1 MSRQNEKIMSDILEF
16 ALIVI
21 IVSASGVMS
30 PGPLFAANIT
40 HGLKN
45 GTKAGI
51 KIAIG
56 HSLVE
61 FPLVILLGIGIL
73 SMEVFPEFRTIISIL
88 GAITLFVFAF
98 LQIKTILNKNKKIST
113 KLKQGPIIT
122 GVLLSGLNPFFI
134 IWWLTIGLKLI
145 SDAMAIWAFA
155 GILIV
160 FVLHIWMDFVWLGA
174 TAFLISK
181 SKKIISNTN
190 YKIIVL
196 ALSAILIYFGITFL
210 IDVIS

>member
-1 MSRQNEKIMSDILEF
+1 MSDIIEF
-16 ALIVI
+16 AIIVI
-21 IVSASGVMS
+21 IISASGVMS

-40 HGLKN
+40 YGLKQ

-61 FPLVILLGIGIL
+61 LPLVILLGIGIL
-73 SMEVFPEFRTIISIL
+73 SLEIFPEFKTIISIL

-98 LQIKTILNKNKKIST
+98 IQIKSTLKKNEKSKT

-122 GVLLSGLNPFFI
+122 GVLLSALNPFFI

-145 SDAMAIWAFA
+145 SDAMAIWAFV

-160 FVLHIWMDFVWLGA
+160 FVLHVWMDFVWLGS

-190 YKIIVL
+190 YKIIML
-196 ALSAILIYFGITFL
+196 ALSAVLIYFGITFL
-210 IDVIS
+210 TDVIN

>member
-1 MSRQNEKIMSDILEF
+1 MSNIIEF
-16 ALIVI
+16 AIIVI
-21 IVSASGVMS
+21 IISASGVMS

-40 HGLKN
+40 YGLKQ

-61 FPLVILLGIGIL
+61 LPLVILLGIGIL
-73 SMEVFPEFRTIISIL
+73 SLEIFPEFKTIISIL

-98 LQIKTILNKNKKIST
+98 IQIKSTLKKNEKYET

-122 GVLLSGLNPFFI
+122 GVLLSALNPFFI

-145 SDAMAIWAFA
+145 SDAMAIWAFV

-160 FVLHIWMDFVWLGA
+160 FVLHVWMDFVWLGS

-190 YKIIVL
+190 YKIIML
-196 ALSAILIYFGITFL
+196 ALSAVLIYFGITFL
-210 IDVIS
+210 TDVIN

>member
-1 MSRQNEKIMSDILEF
+1 MSDIIEF
-16 ALIVI
+16 AIIVI
-21 IVSASGVMS
+21 IISASGVMS

-40 HGLKN
+40 YGLKQ

-61 FPLVILLGIGIL
+61 LPLVILLGIGIL
-73 SMEVFPEFRTIISIL
+73 SLEIFPEFKTIISIL

-98 LQIKTILNKNKKIST
+98 IQIKSTLKKNEKSET

-122 GVLLSGLNPFFI
+122 GVLLSALNPFFI

-145 SDAMAIWAFA
+145 SDAMAIWAFV

-160 FVLHIWMDFVWLGA
+160 FVLHVWMDFVWLGS

-190 YKIIVL
+190 YKIIML
-196 ALSAILIYFGITFL
+196 ALSAVLIYFGITFL
-210 IDVIS
+210 TDVIN

>member
-1 MSRQNEKIMSDILEF
+1 MSDIIEF
-16 ALIVI
+16 AIIVI
-21 IVSASGVMS
+21 IISASGVMS

-40 HGLKN
+40 YGLKQ

-61 FPLVILLGIGIL
+61 LPLVILLGIGIL
-73 SMEVFPEFRTIISIL
+73 SLEIFPEFKTIISIL

-98 LQIKTILNKNKKIST
+98 IQIKSTLKKNEKSET

-122 GVLLSGLNPFFI
+122 GVLLSALNPFFI

-145 SDAMAIWAFA
+145 SDAMAIWAFV

-160 FVLHIWMDFVWLGA
+160 FVLHVWMDFVWLGS

-190 YKIIVL
+190 YKIIML
-196 ALSAILIYFGITFL
+196 ALSAVLIYF
-210 IDVIS
+210 

>member
-1 MSRQNEKIMSDILEF
+1 MSNIIEF
-16 ALIVI
+16 AIMVI
-21 IVSASGVMS
+21 IISASGVMS

-40 HGLKN
+40 YGLKQ

-56 HSLVE
+56 HSIVE
-61 FPLVILLGIGIL
+61 LPLVILLGIGIFSL
-73 SMEVFPEFRTIISIL
+73 EIFPEFKTIISIL

-98 LQIKTILNKNKKIST
+98 MQIKSTLKKNKKSET

-122 GVLLSGLNPFFI
+122 GVLLSALNPFFI

-145 SDAMAIWAFA
+145 SDAMAIWAFV

-160 FVLHIWMDFVWLGA
+160 FVLHVWMDFVWLGS

-190 YKIIVL
+190 YKIIML
-196 ALSAILIYFGITFL
+196 ALSAILIYFGITFFT
-210 IDVIS
+210 DVIN

>member
-1 MSRQNEKIMSDILEF
+1 MSDIIEF
-16 ALIVI
+16 AIIVI
-21 IVSASGVMS
+21 IISASGVMS

-40 HGLKN
+40 YGLRH

-61 FPLVILLGIGIL
+61 LPLVILLGIGIL
-73 SMEVFPEFRTIISIL
+73 SLEIFPEFKTIISIL

-98 LQIKTILNKNKKIST
+98 IQIKSTLKKNEKSET

-122 GVLLSGLNPFFI
+122 GVLLSALNPFFI

-145 SDAMAIWAFA
+145 SDAMAIWAFV

-160 FVLHIWMDFVWLGA
+160 FVLHVWMDFVWLGS

-190 YKIIVL
+190 YKIIML
-196 ALSAILIYFGITFL
+196 ALSAVLIYFGITFL
-210 IDVIS
+210 TDVIN

>member
-1 MSRQNEKIMSDILEF
+1 MSNIIEF
-16 ALIVI
+16 TIIVI
-21 IVSASGVMS
+21 IISASGVMS

-40 HGLKN
+40 YGLKQ

-56 HSLVE
+56 HSIVE
-61 FPLVILLGIGIL
+61 LPLVILLGIGIFSL
-73 SMEVFPEFRTIISIL
+73 EIFPEFKTIISIL

-98 LQIKTILNKNKKIST
+98 MQIKSTLKKNKKSET

-122 GVLLSGLNPFFI
+122 GVLLSALNPFFI

-145 SDAMAIWAFA
+145 SDAMAIWAFV

-160 FVLHIWMDFVWLGA
+160 FVLHVWMDFVWLGS

-190 YKIIVL
+190 YKIIML

-210 IDVIS
+210 TDVIN